1 MSSLV
6 PEDIDPSPPV
16 LVPTHPF
23 TSNPDADAILR
34 SRDGADFYI
43 VRAILSLVSPVFA
56 TMFRLPQPDPPLGIP
71 VVDMEE
77 NAVTLDKVLR
87 FIYPGTEPIVVS
99 LDDLRCIIE
108 LVIAKYDM
116 QCEVPKSKQYL
127 ERYCSSDYLGV
138 YAVAFKYGWKDVAM
152 AAAKES
158 LKHPIRTVVG
168 PAPQALEGMTAI
180 AYHNL
185 IHYHYLCGQ
194 AAQKTTVDLTW
205 TPPPFNLGCKKPPC
219 FPRASTVAP
228 ITFQNARYW
237 VPGWFPLQINRIGR
251 VLVEAPGFNIRGI
264 EPYDVGLANGQCTRC
279 HSVDKFRKWATV
291 ELPARLE
298 AEIAKVRRGTV
309 CAVV

>member
-6 PEDIDPSPPV
+6 PEDIAPSPPV

-23 TSNPDADAILR
+23 TDNPDADAILR

-56 TMFRLPQPDPPLGIP
+56 TMFRLPQPDAPPGIP

-77 NAVTLDKVLR
+77 DAVTLDKVLR
-87 FIYPGTEPIVVS
+87 FIYPGTEPIVARSTTYGPSSSSS
-99 LDDLRCIIE
+99 LRNTTCNARFRSPNSIW
-108 LVIAKYDM
+108 
-116 QCEVPKSKQYL
+116 
-127 ERYCSSDYLGV
+127 RGT
-138 YAVAFKYGWKDVAM
+138 DVAM

-168 PAPQALEGMTAI
+168 PASPALEGMTAI

-205 TPPPFNLGCKKPPC
+205 TPPPFNPGCKKPPC
-219 FPRASTVAP
+219 FPRASVDP

-237 VPGWFPLQINRIGR
+237 VPGWFPLQIKRIGS

-298 AEIAKVRRGTV
+298 AEIAKVRHGTV
-309 CAVV
+309 CVVAQAPDTVFT